1 MWSIISNY
9 PTGKVD
15 WFVAGVYLLPNS
27 VGLVNDQ
34 KSGVEFS
41 IFPASEK
48 QEPAALNN
56 NQQENLDKIHAD
68 NVIKQRGGGHI
79 NRKKYKN
86 RFFPKKGHLKNLKTF
101 HGPNLDL
108 DLSRHINRNYILL
121 PSPFK
126 MQRFYECIL

>member
-56 NQQENLDKIHAD
+56 NHQENLDKIHAD
-68 NVIKQRGGGHI
+68 NVIKQRGGVTLTGRNI
-79 NRKKYKN
+79 KID
-86 RFFPKKGHLKNLKTF
+86 FFRRRG
-101 HGPNLDL
+101 
-108 DLSRHINRNYILL
+108 I
-121 PSPFK
+121 
-126 MQRFYECIL
+126 